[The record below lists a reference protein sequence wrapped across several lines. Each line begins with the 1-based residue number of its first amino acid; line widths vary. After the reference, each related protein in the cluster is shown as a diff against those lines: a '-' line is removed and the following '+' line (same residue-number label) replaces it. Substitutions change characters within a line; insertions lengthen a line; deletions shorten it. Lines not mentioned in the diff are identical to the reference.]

1 MWQDNNALPCIT
13 EQKELPMPS
22 IPRDKIPDNTIP
34 LLREGYTFISTRCD
48 AMDTDIFETRLML
61 KKAICVRGAPAAEMF
76 YHPDRF
82 TRNGAL
88 PPTTVRLLQDKGSV
102 QLQDGAE
109 HHDRKAMFLAMMT
122 PNRLER
128 LTEIADEEWQAQ
140 LGKWKHLDSIVLFEE
155 VRETLCR
162 TVCRWAGVPLAEDE
176 VAARTRE
183 FGAMIDNAS
192 RAGPRNVWAQVLRQR
207 NERWA
212 RDIIQRA
219 RNGAIDAPAGAA
231 LSIIANH
238 RDLEGKLLDVDVAAV
253 ELINV
258 LRPTVAVTRFIV
270 FEAVA
275 LHDHA
280 AFRELVQHGDD
291 SEVECFVQEVR
302 RFYPFFPFIG
312 GRARVPFEWDG
323 HRFGEGD
330 WVLLDL
336 YGTDHDAR
344 IWDDPA
350 TFQPERFREW
360 DGSAYNFVPQGAGDH
375 LTTHRCPGEWVTIA
389 LMKQAA
395 TFLTRK
401 MAYDAPVQ
409 DLSISLSRMPA
420 KPKSGFVMSN
430 IRSGPMTESG
440 PDTRVYGA

>member
-1 MWQDNNALPCIT
+1 MS
-13 EQKELPMPS
+13 S
-22 IPRDKIPDNTIP
+22 IPRDKMPDNTIP
-34 LLREGYTFISTRCD
+34 LLREGYIFISTCCD
-48 AMDTDIFETRLML
+48 AMDTDIFEMRLML
-61 KKAICVRGAPAAEMF
+61 KKAICVRGASAAEMF
-76 YHPDRF
+76 YYPDRF
-82 TRNGAL
+82 TGNGAL

-128 LTEIADEEWQAQ
+128 LTEIADEEWHTQ
-140 LGKWKHLDSIVLFEE
+140 LRKWEHRDSIVLFDE

-162 TVCRWAGVPLAEDE
+162 TVCRWAGVPLREDE

-183 FGAMIDNAS
+183 FGTMVDHAGQV
-192 RAGPRNVWAQVLRQR
+192 GPRNWWAQTLRQR

-212 RDIIQRA
+212 RDIIRRA
-219 RNGAIDAPAGAA
+219 RNGTIDAAGNTTLA
-231 LSIIANH
+231 IIANH
-238 RDLEGKLLDVDVAAV
+238 RELDGSLLDDDVAAI

-258 LRPTVAVTRFIV
+258 LRPTVAVARFIV

-275 LHDHA
+275 LHDHPA
-280 AFRELVQHGDD
+280 SRELVQQGDD

-312 GRARVPFEWDG
+312 GRARMPFEWDG

-360 DGSAYNFVPQGAGDH
+360 DGSAYNFVPQGGGDH

-395 TFLTRK
+395 TFLARK
-401 MAYDAPVQ
+401 MTYDAPAQ

-420 KPKSGFVMSN
+420 KPKSRFVISN
-430 IRSGPMTESG
+430 IRSGPMAGSG
-440 PDTRVYGA
+440 PDTTGNSSETRVYGA